1 MALGPPAVNRR
12 APSARAGTDDG
23 LASPG
28 GPDAAPTQEPGFA
41 LLAQLGNNVV
51 VKSEGRLSGAPAR
64 VARALLEGGPQTAA
78 TLAERLD
85 LSTTA
90 VRRHLDA
97 LLDEGLA
104 ESSERA
110 PYGPAAVDR
119 PRGAGRPAKVF
130 TLTAAGRDAF
140 DQQYDDLA
148 VEALRYLSDTAGP
161 EAVEGFARRRITDLE
176 LRYAAALSDAPP
188 EERPEVLVQVLT
200 AEGYAASLVDGPG
213 GPAIQICQH
222 RCPVGHVASEFPAL
236 CDAETEAFSRL
247 LGTHVTRLATLAHG
261 DGVCTTL
268 VPRPAARQE
277 VSS

>member
-1 MALGPPAVNRR
+1 
-12 APSARAGTDDG
+12 
-23 LASPG
+23 
-28 GPDAAPTQEPGFA
+28 
-41 LLAQLGNNVV
+41 
-51 VKSEGRLSGAPAR
+51 VKSDGRLGEGAAR
-64 VARALLEGGPQTAA
+64 IARALLEGGPQTAA
-78 TLAERLD
+78 ALAERLD

-90 VRRHLDA
+90 VRRHLDQ
-97 LLDEGLA
+97 LVEEGYA
-104 ESSERA
+104 EAGERA

-130 TLTAAGRDAF
+130 ALTAAGRDACG
-140 DQQYDDLA
+140 QQNDDLA

-161 EAVEGFARRRITDLE
+161 EAVEGFARHRVTELE
-176 LRYAAALSDAPP
+176 ERYAATLAEAPA

-222 RCPVGHVASEFPAL
+222 HCPVSHVAAEFPAL
-236 CDAETEAFSRL
+236 CEAETEAFSRL